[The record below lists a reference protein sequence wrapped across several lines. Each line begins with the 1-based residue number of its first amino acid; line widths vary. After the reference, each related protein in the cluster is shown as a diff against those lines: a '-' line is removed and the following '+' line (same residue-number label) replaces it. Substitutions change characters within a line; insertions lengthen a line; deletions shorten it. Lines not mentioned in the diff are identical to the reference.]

1 MLFIIFIKDLDG
13 GLEGTLR
20 KFADDTNLRGPVDSL
35 KGREA
40 VERGLNELEDW
51 MITNSRQFNQGT
63 GELVLDSAP
72 GMGQSWMYGQ
82 IEE

>member
-13 GLEGTLR
+13 GLAGTLS
-20 KFADDTNLRGPVDSL
+20 KFADDTNLGGPVDSL
-35 KGREA
+35 KGRET
-40 VERGLNELEDW
+40 VQRGLNELEDW
-51 MITNSRQFNQGT
+51 MITNSRQLDQGT

-82 IEE
+82 TED